1 MSNKIPIKDAT
12 KESLLRYYLGKT
24 VKIRRQGLKNDFI
37 GVVTE
42 VKIYNFVDL
51 PGAEVTNE
59 DGKKM
64 LVFNL
69 NHISV
74 YKHERWD

>member
-1 MSNKIPIKDAT
+1 MSNIPIKGAT

-24 VKIRRQGLKNDFI
+24 VKVHRQGLKNDFI

-42 VKIYNFVDL
+42 VKIYSFVDL
-51 PGAEVTNE
+51 PGAEVVNE
-59 DGKKM
+59 EGKKM

-74 YKHERWD
+74 YKHEYI